1 MTKLLKLSGMLIGA
15 IILLAILAFVLLVVF
30 VSPNRFK
37 PILADQVMKST
48 GRELVIDG
56 DLSWSLYP
64 VLGVKAGHMSLGNPA
79 GFTQKVFAEFSNV
92 TISVKLIPLFSGHV
106 QSNGIVLQGMNLHL
120 IKKADGK
127 TNWVFQKNN
136 STTAATT
143 DEHAAG
149 KFSAASMG
157 LAVSK
162 VDIIGATVTWKDE
175 QTQQSATISDF
186 NFYATD
192 VNLTRPIPVSTDFD
206 FAVNTP
212 AMTGHVTLTSQMA
225 FNFDQQMYSLRDVD
239 LRMKA
244 QKNGQKFDMQLTGD
258 VIANLAQETLQ
269 WNNFKGN
276 VANLNVT
283 GKVNVSQL
291 TSAPKATGHFDL
303 QPFDLKAFLKEIG
316 QDNDKLQVAKNMDG
330 SLDFTASSKSMDVS
344 GLIKIDNVQVNKVK
358 LDKVNAHIRYQDG
371 MLTLAPLTANLYE
384 GSLSADSKVN
394 LNTPLPQIQLQGK
407 LTNVQT
413 QPLLQDLGGNQKISL
428 SGAVP
433 GKF

>member
-244 QKNGQKFDMQLTGD
+244 QKKR
-258 VIANLAQETLQ
+258 A
-269 WNNFKGN
+269 
-276 VANLNVT
+276 
-283 GKVNVSQL
+283 KV
-291 TSAPKATGHFDL
+291 
-303 QPFDLKAFLKEIG
+303 
-316 QDNDKLQVAKNMDG
+316 
-330 SLDFTASSKSMDVS
+330 
-344 GLIKIDNVQVNKVK
+344 
-358 LDKVNAHIRYQDG
+358 
-371 MLTLAPLTANLYE
+371 
-384 GSLSADSKVN
+384 
-394 LNTPLPQIQLQGK
+394 
-407 LTNVQT
+407 
-413 QPLLQDLGGNQKISL
+413 
-428 SGAVP
+428 
-433 GKF
+433 